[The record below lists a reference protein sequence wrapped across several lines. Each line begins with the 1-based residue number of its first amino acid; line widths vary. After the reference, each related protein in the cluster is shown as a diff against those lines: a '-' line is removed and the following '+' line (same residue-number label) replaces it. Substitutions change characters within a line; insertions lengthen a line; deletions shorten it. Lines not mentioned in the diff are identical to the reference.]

1 MCHEIHNNISLS
13 KSQRRKMEELR
24 DWELLMV
31 IYESHQTAV
40 GSAEPALAGF
50 RNVWV
55 KPTIRVKF
63 KQVLNMSCPA
73 FFKMITEHPMLPVKP
88 DPQPC
93 GSVWA
98 SSIWRCCTKQSL
110 LPVLSCIYTH
120 RPLYNQKMV
129 WGEDINLTL
138 LNY

>member
-1 MCHEIHNNISLS
+1 
-13 KSQRRKMEELR
+13 MEELR

-63 KQVLNMSCPA
+63 KHALNMSCLFLHDHRTSHVAGQAWPTA
-73 FFKMITEHPMLPVKP
+73 MWICLGLLHLEVLY
-88 DPQPC
+88 Q
-93 GSVWA
+93 
-98 SSIWRCCTKQSL
+98 TK
-110 LPVLSCIYTH
+110 LSN
-120 RPLYNQKMV
+120 LY
-129 WGEDINLTL
+129 LHT
-138 LNY
+138 